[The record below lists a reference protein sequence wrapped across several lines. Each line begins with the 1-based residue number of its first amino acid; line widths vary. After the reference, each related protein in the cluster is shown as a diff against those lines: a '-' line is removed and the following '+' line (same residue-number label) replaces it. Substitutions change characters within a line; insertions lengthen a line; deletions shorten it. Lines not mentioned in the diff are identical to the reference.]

1 MKIAIY
7 GGSFNP
13 PHLGHVEVAMTVY
26 RELSPDIFF
35 IVPDNE
41 PPHKELEEGSPSAQ
55 QRLELCELA
64 FSEIPEVQVSDM
76 ELIREG
82 KSYTADTI
90 TKLREEYSDDEI
102 YLIMGT
108 DMFLS
113 LDCWY
118 RFEYLIKQCVLTV
131 FPRTEDDME
140 DILSCKERYENEFGA
155 NIQLLPH
162 VALPISSSEVREKL
176 RLRLGAELVDDRV
189 YSHIIKNGYYEA
201 LPELSWLREK
211 SYSHLKESRIGHVAG
226 CESEAVLLA
235 MHWGENP
242 EKAATAGILHDITKR
257 LSPEEQLKMCDE
269 YGIICDELEKR
280 TPKILH
286 AKTGAALAR
295 ELFGVS
301 DSIYEAIRWHTT
313 GKPDMSL
320 LEKITYLADY
330 IEPTR
335 VFEGVEELRKLAYE
349 DIDEAMRRG
358 LEMSVED
365 LNRRGIEP
373 HHDTLDALY
382 WYTRAVQEN

>member
-1 MKIAIY
+1 MKIALY

-13 PHLGHVEVAMTVY
+13 PHLGHEEVAMTVY
-26 RELSPDIFF
+26 RELSPDIFL

-41 PPHKELEEGSPSAQ
+41 PPHKELEEGSPSPV
-55 QRLELCELA
+55 QRLELCKLA
-64 FSEIPEVQVSDM
+64 FGEIPNVHVSDI
-76 ELIREG
+76 ELVREG

-90 TKLREEYSDDEI
+90 SRLREEYPNDEI
-102 YLIMGT
+102 HLIMGT

-113 LDCWY
+113 FEEWY
-118 RFEYLIKQCVLTV
+118 CFESLMRQCVLTV

-140 DILSCKERYENEFGA
+140 DILACKERFEAEYRA
-155 NIQLLPH
+155 NVQLLSH

-189 YSHIIKNGYYEA
+189 YSHIIKNGFYEA

-211 SYSHLKESRIGHVAG
+211 AYSHLKESRIAHVAG

-257 LSPEEQLKMCDE
+257 LSPDEQLKMCDK
-269 YGIICDELEKR
+269 YGIICDEIEKS

-286 AKTGAALAR
+286 AKTGAELAR

-335 VFEGVEELRKLAYE
+335 EFEGVDELRKLAYE
-349 DIDEAMRRG
+349 DLDEAMRHG
-358 LEMSVED
+358 LEMSIED